1 MKSTICIAFIALF
14 AAQALAQRL
23 DDNRDQT
30 LFNRSHRGGFFVSPI
45 VEYSDFDANVTTS
58 VGGGLAFVAGDM
70 FFGAYGLG
78 VVDYDR
84 LLDDR
89 FRRLDMGHGGFWI
102 GYVAPQHRVVHL
114 FTSVKAGWGAVN
126 IEFDGN
132 TDYEDAFFTV
142 TPEAGLEVNVFS
154 WLRLA
159 GTVGYRFM
167 NGLSDSP
174 NFNKDDL
181 QTMTGA
187 LTIRIGGFGRR
198 HDRWRG

>member
-1 MKSTICIAFIALF
+1 MKKTICIALF
-14 AAQALAQRL
+14 TLSAVLTFAQRYG
-23 DDNRDQT
+23 DNRDET
-30 LFNRSHRGGFFVSPI
+30 LFNRSHRGGFFVAPI
-45 VEYSDFDANVTTS
+45 VEYSDFDEDLTTG
-58 VGGGLAFVAGDM
+58 VGGGLAFVAGDL

-78 VVDYDR
+78 IADYDR
-84 LLDDR
+84 IISEDFNR
-89 FRRLDMGHGGFWI
+89 MEMGHGGFWL
-102 GYVAPQHRVVHL
+102 GYVVPQHRAVHL

-126 IEFDGN
+126 IEFDGKP
-132 TDYEDAFFTV
+132 DYEDAFFAV

-167 NGLSDSP
+167 NGLDESP
-174 NFNKDDL
+174 NFDKDDL

-198 HDRWRG
+198 HHRWND